1 MPTGNVNVNLIGGF
15 ASYGHTSSTSTADDA
30 DIDEE
35 LIKRMEYLLLLQ
47 SIPSIDCVLF
57 VDRVLMLLSSAILF
71 YDIEMANIHFVLF
84 EVDNRESRVKKL
96 TKKVMK
102 PSHGLQQIEDH
113 KIMTKKLDNDKS
125 KEKTR
130 ILPKSSSNRPPKYS
144 KIDGKQLLN
153 HEAND
158 NSAMLQPVEIFEI
171 KQQLMKDGFRL
182 DEATDDEEFD
192 LFPTRV
198 VTQEGSKCSCCTCI
212 IL

>member
-35 LIKRMEYLLLLQ
+35 
-47 SIPSIDCVLF
+47 
-57 VDRVLMLLSSAILF
+57 
-71 YDIEMANIHFVLF
+71 VLF

-113 KIMTKKLDNDKS
+113 KIMTKKLNNDKS